1 MNSVGIVT
9 IAQELRNLTHLE
21 QEMRVQKVQRRIICT
36 VSRMWSIP
44 AIVARTDLAG
54 PVSKRMVEMFAGDLN
69 LKLFKPPVDRP
80 TPPWYMAWHKDNDDD
95 PAHRWLRSE
104 VLDIFAELKAIDAN
118 RGAG

>member
-1 MNSVGIVT
+1 
-9 IAQELRNLTHLE
+9 
-21 QEMRVQKVQRRIICT
+21 

-80 TPPWYMAWHKDNDDD
+80 TPPWYKAWHKDNDDD
-95 PAHRWLRSE
+95 PAHKWLREE
-104 VLDIFAELKAIDAN
+104 VMEIFAVLKARDLADAVS
-118 RGAG
+118 R